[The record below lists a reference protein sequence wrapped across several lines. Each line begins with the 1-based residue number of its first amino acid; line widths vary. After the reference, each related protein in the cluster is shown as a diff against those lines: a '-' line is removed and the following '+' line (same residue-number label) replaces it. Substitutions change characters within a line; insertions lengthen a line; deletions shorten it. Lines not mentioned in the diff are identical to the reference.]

1 MLEFGGEDIHFAAIL
16 ENNVAI
22 EVDEGNFSGVRVS
35 KLDKSFPYFSFLKN
49 EDLHNLSVLT
59 KKLIKIVMRDN
70 IAEFVIN
77 TDEEDRPVYFRI
89 H

>member
-22 EVDEGNFSGVRVS
+22 EVDEGNFSGVRVG
-35 KLDKSFPYFSFLKN
+35 KLDKSFPY
-49 EDLHNLSVLT
+49 
-59 KKLIKIVMRDN
+59 LIKIVMRDN

-77 TDEEDRPVYFRI
+77 TDEENRPVYLRI